1 MNVSVAPAQFT
12 EGEALELTEY
22 RPVNRFAIL
31 SAIFGGLSVLAL
43 LHPLLMALP
52 LFGAATGFF
61 AAYQLSKT
69 TSLQSGKP
77 AAKWGLFLS
86 LLFGICA
93 TSASLSRQQLLE
105 NQARTY
111 AMQWF
116 ELLREGKLQEAHQ
129 LTMHQG
135 QRAAAGTSLDT
146 FYAKQSR
153 EKPDSTAE
161 GPTPNE
167 MEEMMETMPF
177 AQFEDFYSRP
187 LIKRFVEFGKNAR
200 YEYLETTEQEQFS
213 PANYIIR
220 QQYRVTPNEDAS
232 EQYLIEIKFERTEM
246 NHIANWRLEDIRE
259 I

>member
-1 MNVSVAPAQFT
+1 MNLSVAPAQFT

-22 RPVNRFAIL
+22 RPVNRFAVL
-31 SAIFGGLSVLAL
+31 SAIFGGLSVLAV

-61 AAYQLSKT
+61 AAYQLAKP
-69 TSLQSGKP
+69 TSLQSGNS
-77 AAKWGLFLS
+77 AAKWGIFLS

-93 TSASLSRQQLLE
+93 TSANYSRQRLLD

-129 LTMHQG
+129 LTMYQG
-135 QRAAAGTSLDT
+135 QRAAAGTSLDA
-146 FYAKQSR
+146 FYA
-153 EKPDSTAE
+153 EKSPEKTKSTE
-161 GPTPNE
+161 SPSP
-167 MEEMMETMPF
+167 EEMMAEPTPF
-177 AQFEDFYSRP
+177 ELFENFYSRP
-187 LIKRFVEFGKNAR
+187 LIKRFVDFGKNAR
-200 YEYLETTEQEQFS
+200 YEYLQTTEQEQVS
-213 PANYIIR
+213 PSNYIIR
-220 QQYRVTPNEDAS
+220 QQYRVTPNGDAN
-232 EQYLIEIKFERTEM
+232 EQYLIEIKFDRTET